1 MKISL
6 LLLVIR
12 GLALATINLNA
23 KFEVYIFTHYK
34 DIKTDT

>member
-12 GLALATINLNA
+12 GLALATINLPA
-23 KFEVYIFTHYK
+23 KFEVSIFAHYK
-34 DIKTDT
+34 DMKTDT